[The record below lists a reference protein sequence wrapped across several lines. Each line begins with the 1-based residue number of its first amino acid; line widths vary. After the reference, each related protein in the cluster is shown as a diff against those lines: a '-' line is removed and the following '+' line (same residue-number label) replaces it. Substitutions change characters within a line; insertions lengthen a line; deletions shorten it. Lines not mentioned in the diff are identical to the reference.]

1 MIEIGILKL
10 TSSVPYGSFDDETI
24 IMTESR
30 IFIRDLIVFF
40 SPFKMSEIQRNRYF
54 SITGYFKLI
63 FDYALRLMCEIKK
76 KKKNKKEKWKWLKYT
91 IKLFKE

>member
-24 IMTESR
+24 LMTESR

-40 SPFKMSEIQRNRYF
+40 SPFKMSEIQKNRYF
-54 SITGYFKLI
+54 SMTCYSIPT
-63 FDYALRLMCEIKK
+63 FDYALKLMCEVK
-76 KKKNKKEKWKWLKYT
+76 KKKNKKEKWK
-91 IKLFKE
+91 